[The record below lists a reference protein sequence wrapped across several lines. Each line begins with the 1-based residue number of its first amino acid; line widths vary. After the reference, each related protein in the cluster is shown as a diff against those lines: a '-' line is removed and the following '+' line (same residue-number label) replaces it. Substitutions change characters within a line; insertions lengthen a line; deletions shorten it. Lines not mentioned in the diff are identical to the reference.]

1 MSLFFSDSPKIIH
14 CLTLNVVVHTCV
26 LLAIYAYV
34 LSTGVLLHDTSD
46 LLWIICTYLCLNIS
60 SKRPSKHDTIEP
72 MSAECRGISAMT
84 YRCRTD
90 VMSLMLVI
98 CIIIILL
105 CFDNTRRLSMFTL
118 LLFQLLFVNIKSSY
132 RGESNG
138 STCTSVL
145 THRLGSP

>member
-1 MSLFFSDSPKIIH
+1 MLFCSVLI
-14 CLTLNVVVHTCV
+14 TYLNVCTVILFLCIFNVIVFFRLGLNHPLSNPERSCTYMRFID
-26 LLAIYAYV
+26 IYAYV

-98 CIIIILL
+98 CSDPYYYHIVM
-105 CFDNTRRLSMFTL
+105 FRL
-118 LLFQLLFVNIKSSY
+118 
-132 RGESNG
+132 
-138 STCTSVL
+138 
-145 THRLGSP
+145 H

>member
-1 MSLFFSDSPKIIH
+1 MRFID
-14 CLTLNVVVHTCV
+14 
-26 LLAIYAYV
+26 IYAYV
-34 LSTGVLLHDTSD
+34 MSTGVLLHDTSD

-138 STCTSVL
+138 STHLYIRPETPAWNTLRSNPSL
-145 THRLGSP
+145 HTLSKALDRS